1 MGLPAMAFSA
11 SFDVGGLITYWVIEY
26 HRTGFHVSSAGV
38 TWLILGALAFV
49 ISSIVHFRSRGP
61 HETSDEAIARQ
72 TLAATRK
79 ASPAHENA

>member
-1 MGLPAMAFSA
+1 
-11 SFDVGGLITYWVIEY
+11 
-26 HRTGFHVSSAGV
+26 
-38 TWLILGALAFV
+38 LILGALAFV